1 MDNQLSIQHFYYLMS
16 ATQYRCYVYN
26 IFIVSMMVNVLVSYD
41 LSIGI
46 GGPMYI
52 VIVKSAMLS
61 L

>member
-1 MDNQLSIQHFYYLMS
+1 MDNQQSIQHFYYLMS
-16 ATQYRCYVYN
+16 VTQYRCYVYN

-46 GGPMYI
+46 GGPMYN